1 MARIYDHV
9 FKSFVK
15 GFNLL
20 LLGWTNGVSI
30 FSVNSALK
38 SSSKYEN
45 WYAEANELKANARTC
60 DGKRRAW
67 AVISKT
73 EVAVD
78 MLKQTPSSVINTD
91 YVLMDT

>member
-1 MARIYDHV
+1 MLQRNKVKEVKIMARIYDHV

-38 SSSKYEN
+38 SSSKY
-45 WYAEANELKANARTC
+45 
-60 DGKRRAW
+60 
-67 AVISKT
+67 
-73 EVAVD
+73 
-78 MLKQTPSSVINTD
+78 
-91 YVLMDT
+91 